1 MHIKTKKE
9 FNMFHLMDKYED
21 EFKLKRIL
29 TSFYN
34 RVSSEVNVKHFF
46 MDLSLEKM
54 LQDVDH
60 YNQFIL
66 DKPDRIYTAEPS
78 QTADSSTQIG
88 SSSFKEICHHLVE
101 VLKEE
106 AIQEEDIPRFVTDV
120 MEIVEESKAESS
132 DRISTVYE
140 AETLNYEHL
149 VEILAKARTKAEL
162 DEENVLTVRV
172 SGVQVP
178 INIKI
183 NKKHQYLLIFGK
195 VECKT
200 HDQKALDEIINKA
213 NIVVIGEKTIFEE
226 GNKISGKSHNLKVVE
241 SFDQI
246 NFESGDKFF
255 LDISNGKNHKY
266 KLSECSKES
275 GESVLDSLNL
285 ALDLAKE
292 NKIDAINFGP
302 FNKTSLKLGG
312 NKFSDEL
319 HLMAEKLEVKNFF
332 CEFNVVDNFWTAR
345 VTSHIPISEVP
356 SHIKKEKI
364 IKPIKL
370 INEAMKLN
378 GVKKPRVAVQALN
391 PHAEFGT
398 EEKDEI
404 IPAIEEAKK
413 LGINADGPL
422 PCDTSFITA
431 YKNKNH
437 DCIVG
442 MYHDALQSGLKAF
455 GFDRGVTVQ
464 GGLPVPITT
473 PAHGTA
479 FDIAGKNEANLEP
492 TLNSFK
498 IALTMAENKNKA

>member
-1 MHIKTKKE
+1 MPQNK
-9 FNMFHLMDKYED
+9 
-21 EFKLKRIL
+21 
-29 TSFYN
+29 
-34 RVSSEVNVKHFF
+34 
-46 MDLSLEKM
+46 
-54 LQDVDH
+54 
-60 YNQFIL
+60 
-66 DKPDRIYTAEPS
+66 
-78 QTADSSTQIG
+78 
-88 SSSFKEICHHLVE
+88 
-101 VLKEE
+101 
-106 AIQEEDIPRFVTDV
+106 
-120 MEIVEESKAESS
+120 
-132 DRISTVYE
+132 
-140 AETLNYEHL
+140 
-149 VEILAKARTKAEL
+149 
-162 DEENVLTVRV
+162 
-172 SGVQVP
+172 
-178 INIKI
+178 INIA
-183 NKKHQYLLIFGK
+183 LLLGDPSGIGPELVSK
-195 VECKT
+195 LLTERIT
-200 HDQKALDEIINKA
+200 DKA
-213 NIVVIGEKTIFEE
+213 NIVVIGEKNILEG
-226 GNKISGKSHNLKVVE
+226 GNKISGNSQNLKYVDN
-241 SFDQI
+241 FDQI
-246 NFESGDKFF
+246 NFDEGNKFF
-255 LDISNGKNHKY
+255 LDISKGKNHKY

-275 GESVLDSLNL
+275 GESVLSALDL
-285 ALDLAKE
+285 ALELAKE
-292 NKIDAINFGP
+292 NKIHAINFGP

-312 NKFSDEL
+312 NKYSDEL
-319 HLMAEKLEVKNFF
+319 HLMAEKLDVKNFF
-332 CEFNVVDNFWTAR
+332 CEFNVIDNFWTAR
-345 VTSHIPISEVP
+345 VTSHIPIKEVP
-356 SHIKKEKI
+356 DHVKKEKI

-378 GVKKPRVAVQALN
+378 GIENPRVAVQALN

-498 IALTMAENKNKA
+498 IALTMAENKNKQ